1 MAILGIQAVRDSST
15 ARPSGA
21 KSGPTKLHSA
31 ATLRTPQTLKE
42 EFWLEKCDRTC
53 E

>member
-1 MAILGIQAVRDSST
+1 MAILGTTGHERFFDCAAQRSEK
-15 ARPSGA
+15 PSDEI
-21 KSGPTKLHSA
+21 HSA

-42 EFWLEKCDRTC
+42 EFWLEKC